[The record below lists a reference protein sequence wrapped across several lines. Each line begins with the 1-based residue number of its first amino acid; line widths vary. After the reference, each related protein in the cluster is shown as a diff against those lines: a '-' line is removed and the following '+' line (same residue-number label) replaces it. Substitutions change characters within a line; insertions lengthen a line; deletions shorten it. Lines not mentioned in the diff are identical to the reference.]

1 MADSPLYISA
11 ANSNGEAIKKFQ
23 ITTDIS
29 SKKDFLYGK
38 NVAQSIYSTIYGNQ
52 TYFWLRNNRFR
63 KNRQIANGK
72 IDMSVF
78 LDRLEMNGKANF
90 VNINWKSII
99 IGNTIVARLVGS
111 WMSRSEKISVVAT
124 DEASAMSKKSAADE
138 AEFLYQNKEIL
149 SQIQQE
155 SGVPIIPQDQF
166 IAQDKDELDQ
176 WTLEFNK
183 LPEEIL
189 YSLGCNNIF
198 EANGWN
204 DVLKQRLLHDS
215 AEVGLVCTYTWM
227 DEEGEIHV
235 DWIRPENAIY
245 SYSDFPDFRDTTYR
259 GHMLSMKVSEIR
271 ARYSIA
277 AGGSLTEEEIFELAQ
292 SSKEYQ
298 ITDKLKWMQ
307 DWNVAWLRP
316 YDEWNIDLMQF
327 EIKTLDADGYTVT
340 KTKKNGSTIIRKG
353 KPDKIDENQEY
364 IEEKKWNIYHGVYCP
379 VTQKMIKWGVKKN
392 MIRPQDPKEIGN
404 AEFSYSF
411 YMYDPYDM
419 RNVAVPEKIEEPI
432 EQMILAR
439 LKIQQM
445 VAKMTPAGASI
456 DVDALQELDLGL
468 GDSVKPLEVQKIW
481 EQTGKLYYRGRDAEG
496 NRIPVPINEL
506 ANTGFAPQLNA
517 LIQLYQFHYQV
528 LKDELGEDPNLMNQ
542 AAQPRVAASNI
553 QASQQ
558 LANNATEYMY
568 DAYIYVME
576 ETAKKVACL
585 LNKSVTYGAKKY
597 RDLLKEED
605 VKNRNFVATIRMLP
619 SSNDLMNLQAMMNN
633 AIASNPELVK
643 YLDPFKAMRMAR
655 ENIDLGELYFRQA
668 QKRYL
673 KTEQENSQA
682 NMQQNSESQQASIQA
697 KMQADT
703 LLDGKRALAR
713 EKEIILQ
720 GVFDLAKANIPVPA
734 ELQKIVSDM
743 LQNVTVPIEVQNQEQ
758 QQALAQQQ
766 QAQAQQMQQQQQQQ
780 GVQQEQAQPQ
790 MQQQQ

>member
-1 MADSPLYISA
+1 LSDSPLYISA
-11 ANSNGEAIKKFQ
+11 GNTSGQSLKDFQ
-23 ITTDIS
+23 LTTDVP
-29 SKKDFLYGK
+29 SKSDFEYGK
-38 NVAQSIYSTIYGNQ
+38 RVAQNIYSTIYGNQ

-78 LDRLEMNGKANF
+78 LDRLEMNSKANY

-99 IGNTIVARLVGS
+99 IGNTIVARLVGA
-111 WMSRSEKISVVAT
+111 WMSRKEKITVTAVDAT
-124 DEASAMSKKSAADE
+124 SAKKKKEIVDE
-138 AEFLYQNKEIL
+138 AEFIYQNKEVL
-149 SQIQQE
+149 AQLQQE
-155 SGVPIIPQDQF
+155 SGIPIIPEDQF
-166 IAQDKDELDQ
+166 IAEDKDDLDI
-176 WTLEFNK
+176 WTTEFNH

-189 YSLGCNNIF
+189 YSLGCNNVF
-198 EANGWN
+198 AANGWD
-204 DVLKQRLLHDS
+204 DVLKQRILHDS

-227 DEEGEIHV
+227 DELGEVHV
-235 DWIRPENAIY
+235 QWIRPENAIY

-259 GHMLSMKVSEIR
+259 GHIVSMKISELR
-271 ARYSIA
+271 ARYSKA
-277 AGGSLTEEEIFELAQ
+277 NGGTLTEEEIFRIAQ

-298 ITDKLKWMQ
+298 LTDKLKWMQ

-316 YDEWNIDLMQF
+316 YDEWNIDLMNF
-327 EIKTLDADGYTVT
+327 EIRTLDSDGYTVT

-353 KPDKIDENQEY
+353 KTEKLDDNQEY
-364 IEEKKWNIYHGVYCP
+364 VEEKKWNIYKGVYCP
-379 VTQKMIKWGVKKN
+379 VLQMMIEWGVKKN

-445 VAKMTPAGASI
+445 VAKMVPAGASI

-468 GDSVKPLEVQKIW
+468 GDSVKPLDVQKIW

-496 NRIPVPINEL
+496 NRIPVPITEL
-506 ANTGFAPQLNA
+506 ANTGFAPQLQA

-553 QASQQ
+553 EASRQ

-585 LNKSVTYGAKKY
+585 LNKSVTHGAKKY
-597 RDLLKEED
+597 RDILKEED
-605 VKNRNFVATIRMLP
+605 VKDRNFVAKVKMLP
-619 SSNDLMNLQAMMNN
+619 TDMEIAKLEAMMNN
-633 AIASNPELVK
+633 AIATNPQFIM
-643 YLDPFKAMRMAR
+643 YIDPFKVMRIAK
-655 ENIDLGELYFRQA
+655 ENASLAELYFRQA
-668 QKRYL
+668 QKKFI
-673 KTEQENSQA
+673 KTEQEKAQSNTE
-682 NMQQNSESQQASIQA
+682 QNAQVQQASMQA
-697 KMQADT
+697 KAQADA
-703 LLDGKRALAR
+703 ALSQQQALTK

-720 GVFDLAKANIPVPA
+720 GVFDLAKASLPVPA
-734 ELQKIVSDM
+734 ELQQLVASM
-743 LQNVTVPIEVQNQEQ
+743 LQNVSVPIAVQNQQ
-758 QQALAQQQ
+758 QEQAL
-766 QAQAQQMQQQQQQQ
+766 MQQQQQAEQQ
-780 GVQQEQAQPQ
+780 QMQEEGTPQ
-790 MQQQQ
+790 EMEMQQQ

>member
-1 MADSPLYISA
+1 LADSPLSISA
-11 ANSNGEAIKKFQ
+11 ANSNGEALKKFQ
-23 ITTDIS
+23 ITTDVS
-29 SKKDFLYGK
+29 SKKDYMYGK

-78 LDRLEMNGKANF
+78 MDRLEMNSKANF

-111 WMSRSEKISVVAT
+111 WMSRKEKVSVIAT
-124 DEASAMSKKSAADE
+124 DSASAMLKKDAADE
-138 AEFLYQNKEIL
+138 AEFVYQNKEVL
-149 SQIQQE
+149 SQLQEE
-155 SGVPIIPQDQF
+155 SGVQIIPQDQF
-166 IAQDKDELDQ
+166 VAEDKDELDQ
-176 WTLEFNK
+176 WILQFNH
-183 LPEEIL
+183 LPEEIQ
-189 YSLGCNNIF
+189 YSIGCNNVL

-227 DEEGEIHV
+227 DEEGEVHV
-235 DWIRPENAIY
+235 QWIRPENAIY

-259 GHMLSMKVSEIR
+259 GHILSMKISEIR
-271 ARYSIA
+271 ARYGKAS
-277 AGGSLTEEEIFELAQ
+277 GGTLSEEDIFMLAQ
-292 SSKEYQ
+292 SCKEYQ
-298 ITDKLKWMQ
+298 LTDKIKWMQ
-307 DWNVAWLRP
+307 DWNVSWLRP
-316 YDEWNIDLMQF
+316 YDEWNIDLMKF
-327 EIKTLDADGYTVT
+327 EIKTLDSDGYTVT

-353 KPDKIDENQEY
+353 KPEKIDENQEY
-364 IEEKKWNIYHGVYCP
+364 LEEKKWNIYEGVYCP
-379 VTQKMIKWGVKKN
+379 VTQKMIHWGIKKN

-445 VAKMTPAGASI
+445 VAKMVPAGASI

-496 NRIPVPINEL
+496 NRIPVPITEL
-506 ANTGFAPQLNA
+506 ANTGFAPQLQA

-542 AAQPRVAASNI
+542 AVQPRVAASNI
-553 QASQQ
+553 EASRV

-576 ETAKKVACL
+576 ESCKKIACL
-585 LNKSVTYGAKKY
+585 LNKSVTYGSKKY
-597 RDLLKEED
+597 RDLLKQED
-605 VKNRNFVATIRMLP
+605 VKDRNFVATIKMLP
-619 SSNDLMNLQAMMNN
+619 TEMEIANLQAMMNN
-633 AIASNPELVK
+633 AIASNPQLII
-643 YLDPFKAMRMAR
+643 YLDPFKAMRIAK
-655 ENIDLGELYFRQA
+655 ENVALAELYFRQA
-668 QKRYL
+668 QKRYI
-673 KTEQENSQA
+673 KTEQEKAQA
-682 NMQQNSESQQASIQA
+682 NSEQNAQIQQSSMQA
-697 KMQADT
+697 KVQGDAA
-703 LLDGKRALAR
+703 LLDKQTQAR
-713 EKEIILQ
+713 QREIIIQ
-720 GVFDLAKANIPVPA
+720 GMFDLAKASIPMPVELKPLIA
-734 ELQKIVSDM
+734 EM
-743 LQNVTVPIEVQNQEQ
+743 LQNIEVPLAIDNQQME
-758 QQALAQQQ
+758 QALQQQ
-766 QAQAQQMQQQQQQQ
+766 QMEQMQQQGQGSLEEEQMMMEQQQMQQQ
-780 GVQQEQAQPQ
+780 
-790 MQQQQ
+790 